1 MSTASTSSFDREAQ
15 LAAIVAAVVAGA
27 VAGTILSVGG
37 GPAELRLFAALV
49 GGESVLTGWLVFMGL
64 ALAFGVAFA
73 IVTARTI
80 TGFSTTIIMFSRDS
94 KRLQKILVPLLTKA
108 ALTTT
113 AGGMGIFYGQMLAVF
128 FYALAMPVWLAL
140 AGTVVPFPQTT
151 LAGLAA
157 YLVYGPVLG
166 ALYGY
171 LLEATWFRPGQSAD
185 VQNAALFGATLGG
198 VAGGLVLFALGGS
211 AAFADLAGVVGETAP
226 GVGVLVWALLALAF
240 GLLFAPV
247 LSRTIND
254 FSNSVIM
261 FSRRSDALQTVLV
274 PLLTKAAL
282 TVTAASM
289 GLVYGLVL
297 AVVVWML
304 AIPVWVGA
312 VVGIPTTVP
321 ALGLA
326 GPLAFV
332 VYGQALGTGYGIVME
347 RPFERPAGVGT
358 GDLRAGVLAGV
369 AGAVTGFVLLA
380 LFGRAGGLELLAGA
394 LGASG
399 LLPTLGVWLGVSL
412 VLGVLFGAVVGRYIN
427 DFSNSVIMLSRRSTA
442 LQKVLVPLLT
452 RAALTVTAAGMGLGY
467 GLVLGIVGWGL
478 LLPLV
483 SPAPLPNLD
492 PLVLVVFA
500 LYGQAMGVGYGVAKE
515 GTPSLGVS
523 LPSSLQDARESFA
536 AWRGRRPFAGA
547 LLLFV
552 GAAIISLVPLNTYLI
567 FGPSKTTVGLLFGA
581 LVFGSGLLALLRP
594 GLSTVAGI
602 SGITFSVLS
611 IYGAFG
617 GFLVGMLVGIVGGN
631 LCLAWTPPEPEEPE
645 DADGRFSWA
654 SESTRW

>member
-15 LAAIVAAVVAGA
+15 LAAIVAAVVAGV
-27 VAGTILSVGG
+27 VAGTILFVGG
-37 GPAELRLFAALV
+37 GPAEMRLFAALV
-49 GGESVLTGWLVFMGL
+49 GGESLLTGWLVFLGL

-73 IVTARTI
+73 VVTARTI

-94 KRLQKILVPLLTKA
+94 KLLQKLLVPLLTKA

-113 AGGMGIFYGQMLAVF
+113 AGGMGIFYGQILAVF

-171 LLEATWFRPGQSAD
+171 LLEATWFRPGRSAD
-185 VQNAALFGATLGG
+185 VQNAALFGSALGG
-198 VAGGLVLFALGGS
+198 VAGGLVLFALGGRG
-211 AAFADLAGVVGETAP
+211 AFAELAEVVGETAP
-226 GVGVLVWALLALAF
+226 GVGLVVWAGLAVVF

-261 FSRRSDALQTVLV
+261 FSRRSAALQKVLV

-289 GLVYGLVL
+289 GLGYGLVL
-297 AVVVWML
+297 AVGVWMV

-332 VYGQALGTGYGIVME
+332 VYGQALGAGYGLVME
-347 RPFERPAGVGT
+347 RPFDRPSGGST
-358 GDLRAGVLAGV
+358 GDLRAGLVAGV
-369 AGAVTGFVLLA
+369 AGAVAGVGVLALVGRAADLQLLA
-380 LFGRAGGLELLAGA
+380 VAVGANGLF
-394 LGASG
+394 
-399 LLPTLGVWLGVSL
+399 PTLGVWLGVSL
-412 VLGVLFGAVVGRYIN
+412 VLGLLFGAVVGRYIN

-452 RAALTVTAAGMGLGY
+452 RAALTVTAAGMGLVY
-467 GLVLGIVGWGL
+467 GLVLGVLGWGL
-478 LLPLV
+478 LLPLI

-492 PLVLVVFA
+492 PLVLVAFA
-500 LYGQAMGVGYGVAKE
+500 LTGQAMGAGYGVAKE
-515 GTPSLGVS
+515 GAPSLGVS
-523 LPSSLQDARESFA
+523 LPSSLQGARESFA
-536 AWRGRRPFAGA
+536 AWRARRPFAGA
-547 LLLFV
+547 MLLFV
-552 GAAIISLVPLNTYLI
+552 GAVVISAVPLNTYLI

-617 GFLVGMLVGIVGGN
+617 GFIVGMLVGIVGGN
-631 LCLAWTPPEPEEPE
+631 LCLAWESSDPEEE
-645 DADGRFSWA
+645 EEAESRFSWA
-654 SESTRW
+654 GESTRW